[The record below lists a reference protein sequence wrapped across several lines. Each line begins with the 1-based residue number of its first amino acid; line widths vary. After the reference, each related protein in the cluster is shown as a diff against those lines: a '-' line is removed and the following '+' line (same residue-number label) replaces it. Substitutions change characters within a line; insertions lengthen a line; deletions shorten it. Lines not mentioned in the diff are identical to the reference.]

1 MRRAEAPTSA
11 IDVSRETWERMDAYV
26 ALLEKWTVRIN
37 LISRSSVPL
46 IWERHIADSCQL
58 AEFIS
63 SDKDLWVDLGS
74 GGGMPGLVVAII
86 AREKAPGFRMKLVES
101 DQRKATFL
109 RTVVRELDLN
119 ATVEAT
125 RIEELAPQE
134 TDIIS
139 ARALAR
145 LPQLLEYV
153 ERHRRSTGKA
163 LFLKGISFEKE
174 VEESR
179 KTWHFDLEIRPSLT
193 DPQAALLVIG
203 ELSRV

>member
-74 GGGMPGLVVAII
+74 GGGLPGLVVAII
-86 AREKAPGFRMKLVES
+86 AREKVPGFRMKLVES

-134 TDIIS
+134 ADIIS
-139 ARALAR
+139 ARALAT